1 MPEKIS
7 QAQVAQLSKL
17 AATNL
22 RALSEENGVLREEV
36 GTLKTKVAAYEK
48 QQRAEKIAADMESKG
63 LNPEVPFAT
72 KVAEILRKDNF
83 DVLEE
88 AVGMAAPQTKI
99 ASIHEDG
106 VEEESGGDE
115 VNDAAAQRFAAQLA
129 SLDG

>member
-63 LNPEVPFAT
+63 LNPEVSFAT
-72 KVAEILRKDNF
+72 KVAEILRKDNL